1 MKFPIPWFAA
11 FFLWLFAT
19 TILAGESR
27 SFERAH
33 KLALSGDHIH
43 AVQEYRGLLSEQGPS
58 FSVLYN
64 LGGSYAA
71 LGDHGNA
78 MLCYE
83 RARLISPRD
92 PDLLRNID
100 LTRKAAKIPA
110 IDSTKPPFQVVLHFF
125 SRNELSLGIMVL
137 AGLILLMS
145 LFAFL
150 LRPPRRGLRPVLFG
164 CSTVALLLSVLSAY
178 AISVRKSEDDLAVI
192 LAKNCSLRLSPFAKA
207 DVMTTCEAGR
217 MVLIE
222 SVRGDFSYVH
232 LVDTELRGWV
242 VNGELERIIP
252 AG

>member
-1 MKFPIPWFAA
+1 MKFPIPWFPA

-27 SFERAH
+27 VFERAH
-33 KLALSGDHIH
+33 QLALSGDHIH

-58 FSVLYN
+58 FTVLYN

-83 RARLISPRD
+83 RARLLSPRD
-92 PDLLRNID
+92 PDLLGNIE

-110 IDSTKPPFQVVLHFF
+110 IDSTKPPFQQLLHFF

-137 AGLILLMS
+137 AALIVLMS
-145 LFAFL
+145 SFAFMP
-150 LRPPRRGLRPVLFG
+150 RSPRRGLRPLLLV
-164 CSTVALLLSVLSAY
+164 CSTVALLLIALSAC
-178 AISVRKSEDDLAVI
+178 AIFVRKSEDDLAVI
-192 LAKNCSLRLSPFAKA
+192 LAKDCSLRLSPFAKA
-207 DVMTTCEAGR
+207 DVLTTCEAGR

-242 VNGELERIIP
+242 GNGELERIIP

>member
-1 MKFPIPWFAA
+1 MKFPIPWFPA

-33 KLALSGDHIH
+33 QLARAGDHSH
-43 AVQEYRGLLSEQGPS
+43 AVQEYQGLLSEQGPS
-58 FSVLYN
+58 FTVLYN

-78 MLCYE
+78 ILCYE
-83 RARLISPRD
+83 RARLLSPRD
-92 PDLLRNID
+92 PDLLGNIE

-110 IDSTKPPFQVVLHFF
+110 IDSTKPPFQQLLHFF

-145 LFAFL
+145 SFAFMP
-150 LRPPRRGLRPVLFG
+150 RSPRRGLRPLLLV
-164 CSTVALLLSVLSAY
+164 CSTVALLLIALSAC
-178 AISVRKSEDDLAVI
+178 AIFVRKSEDDLAVI
-192 LAKNCSLRLSPFAKA
+192 LAKDCSLRLSPFAKA
-207 DVMTTCEAGR
+207 DVLTTCEAGR

-242 VNGELERIIP
+242 GNGELERIIP

>member
-1 MKFPIPWFAA
+1 MKFPTPWFSA
-11 FFLWLFAT
+11 FLLWLFAT
-19 TILAGESR
+19 TILADESR
-27 SFERAH
+27 VFEGARQH
-33 KLALSGDHIH
+33 ALSGDHIH
-43 AVQEYRGLLSEQGPS
+43 AVEEYQGLLSEQGPS
-58 FSVLYN
+58 FTVLYN

-83 RARLISPRD
+83 RARLLSPRD
-92 PDLLRNID
+92 PDLLANIE

-110 IDSTKPPFQVVLHFF
+110 IDSTKPPFQQLLHFF

-145 LFAFL
+145 SFAFMP
-150 LRPPRRGLRPVLFG
+150 RSPRRGLRPLLLV
-164 CSTVALLLSVLSAY
+164 CSTVALLLIALSAC
-178 AISVRKSEDDLAVI
+178 AIFVRKSEDHLAVI
-192 LAKNCSLRLSPFAKA
+192 LAKDCSLRLSPFAKA
-207 DVMTTCEAGR
+207 DVLTTCEAGR

-242 VNGELERIIP
+242 GNGELERIIP

>member
-1 MKFPIPWFAA
+1 MKFPIPWFPA

-33 KLALSGDHIH
+33 QLARAGDHIH
-43 AVQEYRGLLSEQGPS
+43 AVQEYQGLLSEQGPS
-58 FSVLYN
+58 FTVLYN

-83 RARLISPRD
+83 RARLLSPRD
-92 PDLLRNID
+92 PDLLGNIE

-110 IDSTKPPFQVVLHFF
+110 IDSTKPPFQQLLHFF

-145 LFAFL
+145 SFAFMP
-150 LRPPRRGLRPVLFG
+150 RSPRRGLRPLLLVW
-164 CSTVALLLSVLSAY
+164 STVALLLIALSAC
-178 AISVRKSEDDLAVI
+178 AIFVRKSEDDLAVI
-192 LAKNCSLRLSPFAKA
+192 LAKDCSLRLSPFAKA
-207 DVMTTCEAGR
+207 DVLTTCEAGR

-232 LVDTELRGWV
+232 LIDTELRGWV
-242 VNGELERIIP
+242 GNGELERIIP